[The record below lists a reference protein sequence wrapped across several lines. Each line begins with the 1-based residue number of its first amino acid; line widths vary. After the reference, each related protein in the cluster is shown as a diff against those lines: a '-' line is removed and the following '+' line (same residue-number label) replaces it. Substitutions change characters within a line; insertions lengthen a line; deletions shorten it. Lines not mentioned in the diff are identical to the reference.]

1 MKVVIVQKWPVW
13 LKTQVVDSYFSNKN
27 QIEVEN
33 DDSFIP
39 ENSIQCLPDNYPSE
53 LDIASKSLAITR
65 LKNVVNSIEKDVDVL
80 VFINGIN
87 IDGKVSPVDY
97 VYTNED
103 LDVKKR
109 IDVLNI
115 FSGSKDNKEDREI
128 QEEIQEEA
136 QEETQEETQEEAV
149 KEYEKSEVESEHETI
164 ENKKENE
171 TYKNNESVKDESG
184 MIRQR
189 RDRMHEDDSDEEE
202 PAWLQNAASVQKTYG
217 LLNMEKKNLPPS
229 FEEKTVPLIN
239 EVENAAEQ
247 QDKKIIYNTF
257 VVYQGQVV
265 LELKGVLLPSLIRTL
280 APQRVIVPLENGSVV
295 MISGTKKLVRIAQW
309 TIDVDSFDEIKNT
322 YTSVVHKS
330 SHEYDL
336 RTSNNEKSASK
347 AKNYYAN
354 SANSLRK
361 GAIKTLH
368 SLKKRL
374 FQRR

>member
-13 LKTQVVDSYFSNKN
+13 LKTQIVDSYFSNKN

-33 DDSFIP
+33 DDSFVP

-65 LKNVVNSIEKDVDVL
+65 LKNVANSIEKDVDVL

-128 QEEIQEEA
+128 QEE
-136 QEETQEETQEEAV
+136 TQEEAV
-149 KEYEKSEVESEHETI
+149 EDVEEAVEEAVEESRKSEDEY
-164 ENKKENE
+164 ENKKENKI
-171 TYKNNESVKDESG
+171 YNESAKDESG
-184 MIRQR
+184 MILQR
-189 RDRMHEDDSDEEE
+189 RNRMHEDDDSDEE
-202 PAWLQNAASVQKTYG
+202 PAWLQNAASVQKTSI
-217 LLNMEKKNLPPS
+217 KNKDLPS
-229 FEEKTVPLIN
+229 SIEEKTVPLIN
-239 EVENAAEQ
+239 EVEHAVEQ
-247 QDKKIIYNTF
+247 QDKKINYNTF
-257 VVYQGQVV
+257 VVYKGQVV
-265 LELKGVLLPSLIRTL
+265 LELQGVLLPSLIRAL
-280 APQRVIVPLENGSVV
+280 APQRVVVPLENGSVV

-322 YTSVVHKS
+322 YTSVVQKS
-330 SHEYDL
+330 SHEYVL
-336 RTSNNEKSASK
+336 RTSNNEKSTSK
-347 AKNYYAN
+347 SKNYYTN

-361 GAIKTLH
+361 GAVKTLH
-368 SLKKRL
+368 SLKKRQ